1 MIMQDWFGLLV
12 AKGTPDDVVARLNV
26 AINKALAQ
34 PRIRAAIAK
43 LSAEP
48 AGGTS
53 AEFGTLVRA
62 QLAHWGRVV
71 KESGITFQQ

>member
-1 MIMQDWFGLLV
+1 V
-12 AKGTPDDVVARLNV
+12 
-26 AINKALAQ
+26 
-34 PRIRAAIAK
+34 K

-53 AEFGTLVRA
+53 AEFGTLVRE

-71 KESGITFQQ
+71 KEGGITFQP